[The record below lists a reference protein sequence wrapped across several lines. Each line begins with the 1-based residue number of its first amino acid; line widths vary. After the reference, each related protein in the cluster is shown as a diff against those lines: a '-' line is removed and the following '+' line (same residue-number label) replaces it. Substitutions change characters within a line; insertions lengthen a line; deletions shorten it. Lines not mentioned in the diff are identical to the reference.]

1 MVWQKVS
8 PFALCILRLLIESIA
23 RVIREAP
30 MRLITILLLMISVN
44 AFAGVDT
51 AIRVELEEPAKGGT
65 YTGISNMRGWSVAP
79 SGIAS
84 VEVYI
89 NGSFLSEIP
98 MGGARGDV
106 GNAFP
111 DYPDSNSS
119 GFSGAFNY
127 KNLQPGEHTV
137 TVRAYDYSG
146 NYNEATNVFYTKR
159 FVTPF
164 IGDRTDVDL
173 GSTQTV
179 SLVDAQTFVL
189 GGPTVEGIQWDI
201 LLSWDTA
208 TQGFEIIDMREFVG
222 SSSPPPSPPAQTG
235 EIVSS
240 NVVGFFEGWTGNTTV
255 ELQNGQVW
263 QQTDYNIEYVTFA
276 SPYIVIYSEPRC
288 GSGWRAFF
296 PEEFFPPKGTCVTRV
311 VRLTE

>member
-1 MVWQKVS
+1 M
-8 PFALCILRLLIESIA
+8 PRLLSLLFIA
-23 RVIREAP
+23 IPLYAY
-30 MRLITILLLMISVN
+30 S
-44 AFAGVDT
+44 AVDT
-51 AIRVELEEPAKGGT
+51 NIRIEIEEPAKGGT

-111 DYPDSNSS
+111 DYPDSDKS

-127 KNLQPGEHTV
+127 KNLQPGAHEV
-137 TVRAYDYSG
+137 TIRAYDNSG
-146 NYNEATNVFYTKR
+146 NYNEATNAFYTMR

-164 IGDRTDVDL
+164 IGNRADVDL

-179 SLVDAQTFVL
+179 NIVDGQTFVL

-208 TQGFEIIDMREFVG
+208 TQGFEIIDMREFAG
-222 SSSPPPSPPAQTG
+222 SSSPPPSPPAPTG
-235 EIVSS
+235 DIVRS
-240 NVVGFFEGWTGNTTV
+240 NVVGFFEGWDGNTTV

-263 QQTDYNIEYVTFA
+263 QQTDGAFA
-276 SPYIVIYSEPRC
+276 
-288 GSGWRAFF
+288 
-296 PEEFFPPKGTCVTRV
+296 T
-311 VRLTE
+311 